1 MILTTQKQFPTKK
14 CLLTLLGIALYWIV
28 GMFIQIET
36 ANIHSN
42 IMLRY
47 PVLTMFAAYLGAI
60 PGLIIGACGQICFDL
75 ASFGYLKLPTVIGS
89 ALLGLIIGWRKPD
102 KPFKYTV
109 DCLLGNGLVWALF
122 VPVLDVLLR
131 GFSWKEAFVAGL
143 LHALIN
149 GLTCVVIGQVVIGS
163 VRKTSVRRIV
173 SVVVLIDALLLF
185 TYGRR
190 GFGNMMVYL
199 IAALLCCYSIFGDFI
214 AVKSRSGWPFV
225 LKLVISTA
233 LTLYL
238 LFAGFLVLD
247 GAFVTANGTEDAIII
262 LGAGL
267 DGEEPNTIL
276 SERLELAY
284 DYIQGKPDIRII
296 ASGGQG
302 EDEIL
307 SESEAMKRYL
317 IQRGVDPERIITED
331 RSTTTEENFAFS
343 KALVP
348 DAEKIVY
355 ITSDY
360 HCFRAGLYAQLAGY
374 KEPHQ
379 LGSPTRFWSLLP
391 SLAREVPS
399 VVKLVA
405 RCFTLWLK
413 SVFAG

>member
-1 MILTTQKQFPTKK
+1 MMNTQKLTPARKL
-14 CLLTLLGIALYWIV
+14 LLTLLGIAAYWVV

-47 PVLTMFAAYLGAI
+47 PVLTMFAAYLGAV
-60 PGLIIGACGQICFDL
+60 PGLIIGACGQIFFDL
-75 ASFGYLKLPTVIGS
+75 ASFGFLKLPTVIGS
-89 ALLGLIIGWRKPD
+89 AVLGLVIGWRKPD
-102 KPFKYTV
+102 KPLKYTL
-109 DCLLGNGLVWALF
+109 DCLLGNGLVWALL
-122 VPVLDVLLR
+122 VPVMDVLLR
-131 GFSWKEAFVAGL
+131 GFSWKEAFSAGF

-163 VRKTSVRRIV
+163 VMKTAVRRIV
-173 SVVVLIDALLLF
+173 SVIILIDALLLF

-190 GFGNMMVYL
+190 GFGNMTVYL

-214 AVKSRSGWPFV
+214 AAKSRSGWPFV
-225 LKLVISTA
+225 LKMVISTA
-233 LTLYL
+233 LVLFL
-238 LFAGFLVLD
+238 LSAGFLVLD

-276 SERLELAY
+276 RERLELAY
-284 DYIQGKPDIRII
+284 DYIQDKPDIRII

-302 EDEIL
+302 EDEII
-307 SESEAMKRYL
+307 SEGEAMKRYL
-317 IQRGVDPERIITED
+317 VRRGVAPERIITEVK
-331 RSTTTEENFAFS
+331 STTTEENFAFS
-343 KALVP
+343 RALVP
-348 DAEKIVY
+348 DAEKIIY

-391 SLAREVPS
+391 SLAREIPS
-399 VVKLVA
+399 VAKLVA
-405 RCFTLWLK
+405 RCFVIWLK
-413 SVFAG
+413 SVFA

>member
-1 MILTTQKQFPTKK
+1 MILSAQKQYPARKW
-14 CLLTLLGIALYWIV
+14 LLTLLGIAVYWAV

-47 PVLTMFAAYLGAI
+47 PILTMFAACLGAI

-89 ALLGLIIGWRKPD
+89 AMLGLIIGWRKPD
-102 KPFKYTV
+102 KPLKYTF
-109 DCLLGNGLVWALF
+109 DCLLGNGLVWALL
-122 VPVLDVLLR
+122 VPVMDVLLR

-163 VRKTSVRRIV
+163 VRKTTIRRIV
-173 SVVVLIDALLLF
+173 SVIVLIDALLLF

-214 AVKSRSGWPFV
+214 AAKSRSGWPFV
-225 LKLVISTA
+225 LKLVISTS
-233 LTLYL
+233 LTLFL
-238 LFAGFLVLD
+238 LFAGFLVLN
-247 GAFVTANGTEDAIII
+247 GNFITADGTEDVIII

-276 SERLELAY
+276 RERLELAY
-284 DYIQGKPDIRII
+284 DFIQDKPDMRII

-302 EDEIL
+302 EDEII
-307 SESEAMKRYL
+307 SEAEAMKRYL
-317 IQRGVDPERIITED
+317 VSRGVEPERIITENK
-331 RSTTTEENFAFS
+331 STTTEENFAFS
-343 KALVP
+343 RALEP
-348 DAEKIVY
+348 GAEKIIY

-399 VVKLVA
+399 VAKLVA
-405 RCFTLWLK
+405 RCFIIWLR
-413 SVFAG
+413 SVIP